1 MNSEERE
8 GIERIIDEH
17 MMMADFVDPGEMG
30 WTGEDYAS
38 GLLWYFSGLAH
49 GILVVRRKLH
59 PEQDP
64 EVTPEEIN
72 EIMDLVEERIDEIE
86 RRLLTYTG

>member
-1 MNSEERE
+1 MTPEERE
-8 GIERIIDEH
+8 GIERLIDEH
-17 MMMADFVDPGEMG
+17 MMMADFVNPGEMG

-49 GILVVRRKLH
+49 GILVYRRDLD
-59 PEQDP
+59 PEKEG

-72 EIMDLVEERIDEIE
+72 EIMDLVENRISEIE
-86 RRLLTYTG
+86 RRLLTYTA